1 MSKILID
8 AREYKTTTGR
18 YIERLIHYLQ
28 EIDHENNYLI
38 LLKTKDMDS
47 FVPTNNKF
55 VAVPC
60 PYKEFTFREQIS
72 LLRQIKELKPDL
84 VHFGM
89 VQQPIA
95 YRGRVVT
102 TMHDLTT
109 IRFRNPAK
117 NWLIFTVKRYV
128 YIWVNRIVAA
138 KSSEVMVP
146 SEFVKEDVAKFTR
159 INSRKI
165 AVTYEGAD
173 KIKDSPEPIEE
184 LLDKPFIMYTG
195 RPLPHKNLE
204 RLIAAFSII
213 KKDYPDLVLVLAGK
227 RNGLYK
233 KIRKDVKASGQADV
247 IFPGFVS
254 EGQLRWLYENCRA
267 YIFPS
272 LSEGFGLP
280 GLEAMVH
287 GAPVVSSSYTCLPE
301 IYGNAAEY
309 FDPQDETDMAK
320 VILSVIKSDSKR
332 KKLIEQGHA
341 QARKYSWRKMAEETL
356 EIYKNAISGN
366 SLK

>member
-1 MSKILID
+1 MAKIVID
-8 AREYKTTTGR
+8 ARELRTTTGR
-18 YIERLIHYLQ
+18 YIERLIYYLQ

-38 LLKTKDMDS
+38 LLKPKDMDS
-47 FVPTNNKF
+47 FVPTNDKF

-117 NWLIFTVKRYV
+117 NWLVFTVKRYV

-204 RLIAAFSII
+204 KLIAAFSII
-213 KKDYPDLVLVLAGK
+213 KKDYPDLILVLAGK
-227 RNGLYK
+227 KDSLYK
-233 KIRKDVKASGQADV
+233 KIEKSVIASGQKDI
-247 IFPGFVS
+247 IFPGFVT
-254 EGQLRWLYENCRA
+254 EGQLRWLYENCKA
-267 YIFPS
+267 YVFPS

-280 GLEAMVH
+280 GIEAMVH
-287 GAPVVSSSYTCLPE
+287 GAPVVSSSFTCLPE

-309 FDPQDETDMAK
+309 FDPLDEEDIAK
-320 VILSVIKSDSKR
+320 EVLGVIKSESKR
-332 KKLIEQGHA
+332 KKLIEAGYI
-341 QARKYSWRKMAEETL
+341 QAKKYSWKKMANQTL
-356 EIYKNAISGN
+356 EIYKNAISGS